1 MPMCGFNQEMI
12 EGLTAFHEGLVEYG
26 LIKRAESKGVSIDE
40 VLQKELSDMER
51 FLEITP
57 GLENSDL
64 RMLTESLTN
73 YVKTFY
79 RIVDREGIENYRETV
94 KKFES
99 FYREIDRRFYE
110 DLEGKTRWYEPI
122 SCLFEWSEN
131 LKFYY
136 INIRSNSSWAISF
149 TESLIKLDSRAKPRP
164 SLPPILKLLTPM
176 TSPCLLIN
184 GPPLLPGLR
193 EASICM

>member
-1 MPMCGFNQEMI
+1 MCGFNQEMI

-110 DLEGKTRWYEPI
+110 DLEGKTR
-122 SCLFEWSEN
+122 
-131 LKFYY
+131 
-136 INIRSNSSWAISF
+136 
-149 TESLIKLDSRAKPRP
+149 
-164 SLPPILKLLTPM
+164 
-176 TSPCLLIN
+176 
-184 GPPLLPGLR
+184 
-193 EASICM
+193 